1 MRQNKHRNGGILAL
15 IAFLFIFTAAC
26 AGPASESSDSVE
38 EGGKLN
44 VVVTTTHLSD
54 LARDIGGGHVEVTG
68 LMGPGVDPHGYEP
81 APSDIE
87 AIRDADLVGYNGLH
101 LEAMFVDIFEKMR
114 QTDSNI
120 FALEDAI
127 SEEDVLDY
135 KYEGKDLEKDPHIW
149 FDIDLWKA
157 SARLVA
163 DEFSRMDPEHEA
175 DYQANYEDYVVRLDE
190 LEDYI
195 EDKVAE
201 LPEDQRILITAHDAF
216 SYFGE
221 NYGFQ
226 VEGIQG
232 INSQTEAGT
241 ADISLTADLVADKGV
256 KACFIESSVSDR
268 NIQALIEAV
277 EVQGAAIE
285 IGGELFSDALGTEE
299 ENAGNYFDAYRTNVD
314 TIVDSLK

>member
-1 MRQNKHRNGGILAL
+1 MKKRKHRDGRFLVL
-15 IAFLFIFTAAC
+15 ITFLLIFMGAC
-26 AGPASESSDSVE
+26 SNTSQEFSAGSDGE
-38 EGGKLN
+38 AKLN
-44 VVVTTTHLSD
+44 VVVTTTHLTD
-54 LARDIGGGHVEVTG
+54 LAQDIGGEHVQVTG

-81 APSDIE
+81 TPSDID
-87 AIRDADLVGYNGLH
+87 AIHQADLVGYNGFH
-101 LEAMFVDIFEKMR
+101 LEAMFIDIFEKM
-114 QTDSNI
+114 QQSNSNI
-120 FALEDAI
+120 FTLEDAL

-157 SARLVA
+157 SAQLVA
-163 DEFSRMDPEHEA
+163 DEFARLDPAHEA
-175 DYQANYEDYVVRLDE
+175 DYQANYQDYAVKLDE
-190 LEDYI
+190 LDNDI
-195 EDKVAE
+195 EDKLAE
-201 LPEDQRILITAHDAF
+201 LPEEKRILITAHDAF

-241 ADISLTADLVADKGV
+241 GDISLTADLVIENEI
-256 KACFIESSVSDR
+256 KACFIESSISDR

-277 EVQGAAIE
+277 EAQGSTIE
-285 IGGELFSDALGTEE
+285 IGGELYSDALGTDED
-299 ENAGNYFDAYRTNVD
+299 NAGSYFDAYRTNVD